1 MLHFSYC
8 IESHSSPMSA
18 RPTTSPSVFLE
29 GQNDSREASKDLFT
43 KNLVLLSTLS
53 SSNPDEGL
61 SQKLRLFYYT
71 STC

>member
-43 KNLVLLSTLS
+43 KNLGASV
-53 SSNPDEGL
+53 NPIL
-61 SQKLRLFYYT
+61 IKSR
-71 STC
+71 